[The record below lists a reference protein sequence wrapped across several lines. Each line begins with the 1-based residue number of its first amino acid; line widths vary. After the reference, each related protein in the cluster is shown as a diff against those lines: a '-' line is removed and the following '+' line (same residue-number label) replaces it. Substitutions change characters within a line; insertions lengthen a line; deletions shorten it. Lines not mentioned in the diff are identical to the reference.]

1 MNDAETLF
9 DDYLHRLES
18 AARKLPAGRREELLS
33 QIREHLDEVN
43 ATLAP
48 NDDRGAREAVERLG
62 DPEHIVFEATDPG
75 APADRAARPVA
86 ADEGPPPANTR
97 TPVFE
102 MIAVILLLGGGFLL
116 GVGWIAGAVM
126 TWVSTRWSVLDKLLG
141 SLVWPGGLAAVWLSM
156 SITTQTCTE
165 YIDTDFDETGKP
177 QTTETLTRSC
187 SGFALPEWLG
197 TTLLVILLLAPIA
210 VALYLLHRAA
220 RHSPLKNPHNR

>member
-1 MNDAETLF
+1 MNDAATVF
-9 DDYLHRLES
+9 DDYLRRLEG
-18 AARKLPAGRREELLS
+18 AAQKLPASRREELLS
-33 QIREHLDEVN
+33 QIREHLDEVKT
-43 ATLAP
+43 TLAP
-48 NDDRGAREAVERLG
+48 NDDRRAREAVERLG
-62 DPEHIVFEATDPG
+62 DPEHIVLEAMDSG
-75 APADRAARPVA
+75 APADGARPVA

-141 SLVWPGGLAAVWLSM
+141 SLVWPGGLAAVWFSM
-156 SITTQTCTE
+156 SITTKTCTE
-165 YIDTDFDETGKP
+165 YIDTDFDEAGKP

-197 TTLLVILLLAPIA
+197 TPLLVILLLAPIA
-210 VALYLLHRAA
+210 VALYLLRRAA
-220 RHSPLKNPHNR
+220 RQSPLKNPHGR